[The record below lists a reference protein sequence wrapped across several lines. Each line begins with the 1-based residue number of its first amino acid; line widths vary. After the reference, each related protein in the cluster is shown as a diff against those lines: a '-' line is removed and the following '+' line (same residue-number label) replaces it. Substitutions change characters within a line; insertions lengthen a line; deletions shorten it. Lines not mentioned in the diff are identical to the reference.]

1 MLCNACGLFLKL
13 HGRPRPISLKT
24 DVIKSRNRV
33 KTGGPGRKKVHPA
46 FQPHNLDSPANTTTQ
61 GEAING
67 LAAAHPD
74 ADGQLALAQHRRVS
88 GKISS
93 GLSDRSQSPISRTG
107 TPNFAHPS
115 NIAPQHMFEQALSS
129 DAVFT
134 HGFGLPRQPSPGGGS
149 TSSLN
154 GVGVAHLEP
163 PLPYDSL
170 AAQNTALKTRVS
182 EMELINDLFRN
193 RVSELETSEAQAR
206 ATEQALRAEL
216 EAAQTREMALKRRIE
231 EIEDESPRHKK
242 MKMSDLV
249 DESRAGSPISGMVE

>member
-1 MLCNACGLFLKL
+1 VQRLRAVLEAARPPASNLAQDGCHQEPQPRQGGRARAQEGEHIHILCTGAL
-13 HGRPRPISLKT
+13 T
-24 DVIKSRNRV
+24 D
-33 KTGGPGRKKVHPA
+33 
-46 FQPHNLDSPANTTTQ
+46 Q
-61 GEAING
+61 GEGING

-74 ADGQLALAQHRRVS
+74 ADGQLGLAQHRRAS

-115 NIAPQHMFEQALSS
+115 NIAPQHMFEQALNG
-129 DAVFT
+129 DVVFQPSM
-134 HGFGLPRQPSPGGGS
+134 HGFGIPRQPSPGS
-149 TSSLN
+149 TSSMN
-154 GVGVAHLEP
+154 GSHLEP
-163 PLPYDSL
+163 PLSYDSL

-193 RVSELETSEAQAR
+193 RVSELETSESQAR

-216 EAAQTREMALKRRIE
+216 EATQQREQALKRRIE
-231 EIEDESPRHKK
+231 EIEEESPRHKK

-249 DESRAGSPISGMVE
+249 DESRAGSPISSMVE